1 MEVVGE
7 VGDARET
14 LVLAER
20 LRPDIVLLDLN
31 LPGGGGLPIIHAL
44 KEKAPET
51 RILVLT
57 MQEDLA
63 VVRDALRAGGS
74 GYLVKKAVD
83 AELLLALRAVQRG
96 EIYVHSSLT
105 QALWAEGGA
114 GLTNGSFPGG
124 PL

>member
-1 MEVVGE
+1 MKLKKIRVLVVDDHPIVRDGLRGLLNAQADMEVVGE

-44 KEKAPET
+44 KEKARET

-63 VVRDALRAGGS
+63 VVRDALRAGGIPVTWS
-74 GYLVKKAVD
+74 
-83 AELLLALRAVQRG
+83 RRRWMPNC
-96 EIYVHSSLT
+96 S
-105 QALWAEGGA
+105 
-114 GLTNGSFPGG
+114 
-124 PL
+124 